1 MGKYG
6 DFPSEA
12 SVVRPK
18 SAMYT
23 SKRDDEHP
31 RHFYMGIP
39 PGLTPKIDAV
49 W

>member
-6 DFPSEA
+6 DFPFEV

-23 SKRDDEHP
+23 PKRDDEHP

-39 PGLTPKIDAV
+39 LG
-49 W
+49 